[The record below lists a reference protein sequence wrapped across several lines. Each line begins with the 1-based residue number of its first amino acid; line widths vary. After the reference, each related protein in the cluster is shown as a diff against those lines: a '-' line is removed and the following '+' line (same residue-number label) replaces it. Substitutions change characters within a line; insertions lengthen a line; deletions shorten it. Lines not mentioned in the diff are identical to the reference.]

1 MVTEA
6 DTRAELI
13 DVKLAECGWKT
24 GGDIKIRREF
34 PIKAGRIIGVNQR
47 NSRLSADYV
56 LVYKNINIA
65 VVEAKKSSKAYTE
78 GVAQAKEY
86 AKLLNIRFTYSTN
99 GKEIYQIDMQ
109 TGEEKL
115 VENYPTPQE
124 LWEMTYKEDSKLWE
138 TITTK

>member
-34 PIKAGRIIGVNQR
+34 PIKAGRIVGVNQR
-47 NSRLSADYV
+47 NSRLLADYV

-65 VVEAKKSSKAYTE
+65 VVEAKKSSNAYM
-78 GVAQAKEY
+78 AQAAAYGAAQNRNARGQERNGTKHADSMNSCWFVY
-86 AKLLNIRFTYSTN
+86 AR
-99 GKEIYQIDMQ
+99 DR
-109 TGEEKL
+109 
-115 VENYPTPQE
+115 P
-124 LWEMTYKEDSKLWE
+124 WA
-138 TITTK
+138 